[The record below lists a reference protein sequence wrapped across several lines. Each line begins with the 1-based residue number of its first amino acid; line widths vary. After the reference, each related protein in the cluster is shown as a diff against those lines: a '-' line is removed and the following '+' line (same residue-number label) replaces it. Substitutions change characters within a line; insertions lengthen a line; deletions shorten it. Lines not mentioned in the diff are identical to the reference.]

1 MADKFPT
8 TWLKNWSAPSY
19 DPNTGRSASAFGDG
33 GSSTMDG
40 ERINPSS
47 QREAGRTAGQNG
59 APGFAECD
67 MNRSRK

>member
-40 ERINPSS
+40 ERINPLLAT
-47 QREAGRTAGQNG
+47 RGGLHCRPEW
-59 APGFAECD
+59 
-67 MNRSRK
+67 RSRLSP